1 MLYEIRNYHFNPELF
16 EDYKAWA
23 KSEATP
29 FLKDKLD
36 IVGFWVDTG
45 IPAELN
51 GEPLD
56 ALGSANITWI
66 IRWEDMAQR
75 ESEFEA
81 TLGSPEWAD
90 IFSRVPGGLDSY
102 RRREAKFFEE
112 L

>member
-1 MLYEIRNYHFNPELF
+1 MLYEIRNYHFNPDLF

-36 IVGFWVDTG
+36 IVGFWVESG

-66 IRWEDMAQR
+66 IRWQDMAQR

-81 TLGSPEWAD
+81 TLTGPEWVD
-90 IFSRVPGGLDSY
+90 IFSRVPGGIDSY